1 MALQN
6 TDLFYVQRGT
16 DGHKIEYSNLK
27 TEIADS
33 VDLDDYVL
41 KAGDQLTG
49 SLGVEEIEIKNRGL
63 GDGTFDLSKSH
74 FFRWSADSTTLLTGS
89 FPPPQNARE
98 NMSGLIKIDN
108 NTIIIGWDNSIK
120 NPPTSL
126 DGSKDYII
134 PFYIETGG
142 SMVLGSPVEVS

>member
-6 TDLFYVQRGT
+6 TDLFYVQRGN

-49 SLGVEEIEIKNRGL
+49 SLGVEEIELKNRSL
-63 GDGTFDLSKSH
+63 GDGAFDLSKSH
-74 FFRWSADSTTLLTGS
+74 FFRWSADSTTLLLGS
-89 FPPPQNARE
+89 VPPPQNARE

-108 NTIIIGWDNSIK
+108 STTIIGWDNSIK
-120 NPPTSL
+120 NPPNSL
-126 DGSKDYII
+126 DNSKDYII

-142 SMVLGSPVEVS
+142 SMVLGGPVEVS

>member
-1 MALQN
+1 MALQD
-6 TDLFYVQRGT
+6 TDLFYVQRGN
-16 DGHKIEYSNLK
+16 DGHKTEYSTIK
-27 TEIADS
+27 QDIA
-33 VDLDDYVL
+33 DDYVL

-74 FFRWSADSTTLLTGS
+74 FFRWSADSTTILSGS
-89 FPPPQNARE
+89 VPPPQNARE

-108 NTIIIGWDNSIK
+108 NTIIFGWDNSIK